1 MARAV
6 RARGRARKGG
16 VIMKRKKALKKQLKR
31 LMKLVDGYDFKENQ
45 MGMKLGITDAI
56 VMVARELRKGK
67 NG

>member
-1 MARAV
+1 M
-6 RARGRARKGG
+6 
-16 VIMKRKKALKKQLKR
+16 IMKRKKALKKQLKR